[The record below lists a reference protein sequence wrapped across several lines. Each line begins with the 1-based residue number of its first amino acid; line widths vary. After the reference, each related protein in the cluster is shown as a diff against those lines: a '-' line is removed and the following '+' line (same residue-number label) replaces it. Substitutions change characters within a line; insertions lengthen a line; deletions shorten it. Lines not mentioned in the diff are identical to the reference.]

1 MAKRTKHRTSSSKAG
16 GEFQRLVDTM
26 ATLRGPGGCP
36 WDREQTLASLRP
48 YLLEETYEVLDAI
61 DRADHDALKGEIG
74 DLIFEGVFLAQICA
88 DERRFTVVD
97 SLKAVTEKLVR
108 RHPHIY
114 GPQKA
119 RISSERVRGQ
129 WERIKSREQKTRGER
144 RTVLGGVGRSL
155 PALLRAYEIGTR
167 ASAVGF
173 DWARAADVVGKI
185 REEVDELAAAL
196 AAGRNG
202 GVRAQQQME
211 EEMGDLLFAIANLAR
226 KLKLEPESALRRANE
241 KFIARFESMERA
253 FEAEGSSIHE
263 ATLEQ
268 MERRWQQIKRRTK
281 TSAGHRRA
289 LGSPRKKVRSSALS
303 D

>member
-1 MAKRTKHRTSSSKAG
+1 MSSSQAG
-16 GEFQRLVDTM
+16 REFQRLVDTM
-26 ATLRGPGGCP
+26 ATLRGPRGCP
-36 WDREQTLASLRP
+36 WDREQTLGSLRP

-61 DRADHDALKGEIG
+61 DRGDHDALEGEIG
-74 DLIFEGVFLAQICA
+74 DLLFEGVFLAQICA
-88 DERRFTVVD
+88 DERRFTVVE
-97 SLKAVTEKLVR
+97 SLKAVTNKLVR

-114 GPQKA
+114 GPKKA
-119 RISSERVRGQ
+119 RISAERVRGQ
-129 WERIKSREQKTRGER
+129 WERIKAREQKTRGER

-185 REEVDELAAAL
+185 REEVDELAAAIG
-196 AAGRNG
+196 AGRNG
-202 GVRAQQQME
+202 GVRKQQHME

-226 KLKLEPESALRRANE
+226 KLNLEPESALRRANE

-263 ATLEQ
+263 ATLDE
-268 MERRWQQIKRRTK
+268 MERRWQQIKRSAK
-281 TSAGHRRA
+281 TSGGRRRA
-289 LGSPRKKVRSSALS
+289 PRVPRQKVRSSALS